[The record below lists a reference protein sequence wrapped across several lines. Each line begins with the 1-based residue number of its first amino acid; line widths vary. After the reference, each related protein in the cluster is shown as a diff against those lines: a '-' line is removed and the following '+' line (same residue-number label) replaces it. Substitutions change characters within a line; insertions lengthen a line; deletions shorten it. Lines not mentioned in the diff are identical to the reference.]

1 MSEGDFSAYIAAR
14 FDHTLPGEMVL
25 GVGRAARFDHTLPGE
40 MVLGDGSASGPAD
53 VFVNHPLR
61 SGQLYRVFVTAYTS
75 PSVSTCDDFTTV
87 SPQKN
92 YSRRDYLFIYLFSVA
107 FSAYVLHCLLP
118 SVHVTLL
125 VWHQEEHP
133 ACKI

>member
-1 MSEGDFSAYIAAR
+1 
-14 FDHTLPGEMVL
+14 MVL
-25 GVGRAARFDHTLPGE
+25 GDGSTARFDHTLPGE

-75 PSVSTCDDFTTV
+75 PSVSTRDDFTTV
-87 SPQKN
+87 PPHKY
-92 YSRRDYLFIYLFSVA
+92 YSRHDYFIYLFIYLFSVA
-107 FSAYVLHCLLP
+107 FSAYFFHCLLP